1 MSELNIPAD
10 AGFVPEDANQRSGT
24 ELTSEEFRDRL
35 LLAEMT
41 DQEINQA
48 VLQPMFRTGPW
59 FWIIV
64 AVLSAIILW
73 GLYAWGYQIYWGF
86 GVAGI
91 NRPVYWG
98 FYIATFV
105 FWVGISHAGTMIS
118 AVLRVFNA
126 DWRRPITR
134 GAEAMTAFAL
144 MMAGLFPFIHLGRVW
159 KFYWMVPY
167 PNNRFMWPNFQSPLM
182 WDMIAIFTYLI
193 GSGLYL
199 YLAMI
204 PDMAMAR
211 DNTKTWRY
219 KLYRILA
226 LGWRGTEAEWH
237 KLHRALGIFS
247 IVIIPV
253 FLSVH
258 SIVSWDF
265 AVTLQPGW
273 HSSIFAPFFVIG
285 AVYSG
290 LAALATILVLV
301 RWGMKLQAFLREEH
315 FNALGKLVWVAG
327 LGWLYIWFAG
337 LIVEWYGNEPVLAEL
352 LHDEFS
358 GPLAPY
364 FYLQMTCNLLP
375 LFFLVFKQVRTRPIF
390 LLFFTLMIN
399 VGMFTE
405 RVLIVAGDL
414 QRNYMPFNWGT
425 YRPTWV
431 ELSIVAMT
439 FAGFA
444 LLYILFSRIFP
455 YVPVWEIKEGRLRY
469 TMVRIGRL
477 LVPTAAELE

>member
-1 MSELNIPAD
+1 MSETPPVNMD
-10 AGFVPEDANQRSGT
+10 AEPEAAYTPD
-24 ELTSEEFRDRL
+24 EFQDRL
-35 LLAEMT
+35 LLEET
-41 DQEINQA
+41 EDREINQA

-64 AVLSAIILW
+64 GILAAIVAW

-98 FYIATFV
+98 LYIATFV

-118 AVLRVFNA
+118 AVLRIFKA

-144 MMAGLFPFIHLGRVW
+144 LMAGIFPLIHLGRVW
-159 KFYWMVPY
+159 KFYWMIPY
-167 PNNRFMWPNFQSPLM
+167 PNNRLLWPNFQSPLM
-182 WDMIAIFTYLI
+182 WDMVAIFTYLI
-193 GSGLYL
+193 GSNLYL
-199 YLAMI
+199 YLALI

-211 DNTKTWRY
+211 DNTGGWRY
-219 KLYRILA
+219 KLYRLLA

-237 KLHRALGIFS
+237 KLHRALSIFS
-247 IVIIPV
+247 VIIIPV

-258 SIVSWDF
+258 SIVAWDF
-265 AVTLQPGW
+265 AVTVQPRW
-273 HSSIFAPFFVIG
+273 HSTIFAPYFVMG

-290 LAALATILVLV
+290 LGALAAILVLV
-301 RWGMKLQAFLREEH
+301 RWGMKLQEFLREEH
-315 FNALGKLVWVAG
+315 FNALGKLVMVAG
-327 LGWLYIWFAG
+327 LGWTYFWFSG
-337 LIVEWYGNEPVLAEL
+337 LIVEWYGNKPVIAEM
-352 LHDEFS
+352 LHDEFA
-358 GPLAPY
+358 GPLAPL
-364 FYLQMTCNLLP
+364 FYLQMFSNLVP
-375 LFFLVFKQVRTRPIF
+375 IFFLAFKKVRTTPVL
-390 LLFFTLMIN
+390 LLFFALMIN
-399 VGMFTE
+399 VGMYTE
-405 RVLIVAGDL
+405 RVLIVAGSL
-414 QRNYMPFNWGT
+414 QRNYMPFAWGT

-431 ELSIVAMT
+431 EISVVTMT

-469 TMVRIGRL
+469 TMRRIGRL
-477 LVPTAAELE
+477 LVPTAAEIE

>member
-1 MSELNIPAD
+1 MSDIPITPSMQ
-10 AGFVPEDANQRSGT
+10 AGEGHLDDQI
-24 ELTSEEFRDRL
+24 SEEFQGRL
-35 LLAEMT
+35 LLEEAL
-41 DQEINQA
+41 DSEINQA
-48 VLQPMFRTGPW
+48 VLQPMQRTGPW

-64 AVLSAIILW
+64 CVLAAIVIW
-73 GLYAWGYQIYWGF
+73 GLYAWVYQIVWGF

-98 FYIATFV
+98 TYIATFV

-118 AVLRVFNA
+118 AVLRIFKA

-144 MMAGLFPFIHLGRVW
+144 MMAGLFPLIHLGRVW

-167 PNNRFMWPNFQSPLM
+167 PNNRLMWPNFQSPLM

-211 DNTKTWRY
+211 DNTEGWRY
-219 KLYRILA
+219 RLYRLLG

-237 KLHRALGIFS
+237 KLHRALNIFS
-247 IVIIPV
+247 VVIIPV

-265 AVTLQPGW
+265 AITLQPRW
-273 HSSIFAPFFVIG
+273 HSTIYAPFFVIG

-290 LAALATILVLV
+290 LAALAAILVLV
-301 RWGMKLQAFLREEH
+301 RSGMKLQVFLRAEH
-315 FNALGKLVWVAG
+315 FNALGKLVMVAG
-327 LGWLYIWFAG
+327 ISWLYIWFAG
-337 LIVEWYGNEPVLAEL
+337 LIVEWYGNEPVIVEL
-352 LHDEFS
+352 LHDEFT
-358 GPLAPY
+358 GPMSTLFYIQMFCNITPIIFLA
-364 FYLQMTCNLLP
+364 
-375 LFFLVFKQVRTRPIF
+375 FKKVRTTPF
-390 LLFFTLMIN
+390 LLLIFAIMVN

-405 RVLIVAGDL
+405 RVLIVIGNL
-414 QRNYMPFNWGT
+414 QRNYMPFNWGD
-425 YRPTWV
+425 YHPTWV

-439 FAGFA
+439 FAGFT

-469 TMVRIGRL
+469 TLRRIGRL
-477 LVPTAAELE
+477 LVPTAAEIE